1 MLKQSKKLGF
11 ALVAGALAISSPA
24 LAHFQPKDGESQKFK
39 ITLDESQVGVYHVDF
54 SVPQEGAILAKTTSV
69 LKVAAM
75 GKTLLDLKGVAN
87 ELLWQS
93 QFIEMAGK
101 GQNGEEEYDLKMKL
115 QTDGSLRVTQDGKD
129 HKTPVGTL
137 PFSLWNKDTLKAQK
151 IYDPIRREVA
161 TIEPKMIRKES
172 IRVLGERKECV
183 KYKLKN
189 PEGQSMYLWYGVE
202 DEALC
207 RVLIKVKK
215 FKITYT
221 PYQD

>member
-1 MLKQSKKLGF
+1 MKHLNKMGAALLAASF
-11 ALVAGALAISSPA
+11 AFTPPA
-24 LAHFQPKDGESQKFK
+24 LAHFQPKDGDSQKFK
-39 ITLDESQVGVYHVDF
+39 ITLDDNQVGVYHVDY
-54 SVPQEGAILAKTTSV
+54 SVPQEGAILAKTTSII
-69 LKVAAM
+69 KVAAM
-75 GKTLLDLKGVAN
+75 GKTLLDLRGVAN

-101 GQNGEEEYDLKMKL
+101 GQNGEETYDLQMKL
-115 QTDGSLRVTQDGKD
+115 QTDGSLRVTQDGKE

-137 PFSLWNKDTLKAQK
+137 PFSLWNMDTLKAKQ
-151 IYDPIRREVA
+151 IYDPLKQEVA
-161 TIEPKMIRKES
+161 TIDPKKIRTEN

-189 PEGQSMYLWYGVE
+189 PEGQSMYLWYGVD

-207 RVLIKVKK
+207 RVMIKVKK

-221 PYQD
+221 PYAE